1 MFCDEGLFED
11 YEEANLTHTWAP
23 SANFCDAN
31 VEYAQIWCHG
41 KSLEQASPE
50 HLKKRFRAL
59 NERALVFLKTFY
71 NARINLD
78 DVCFYDLIPEKFLI
92 DFYGLKN
99 EITKHVFANFEKP
112 KNYDFLLE
120 LTIFLKAIENRAH
133 NIDFNVLP
141 KDEPGT
147 QKISNGRN
155 KVIYNPWRT
164 VTGRLTTEKDS
175 FPILTLNKNLRGC
188 IKPKNDI
195 LLELDYNSA
204 ELRVLLGLLGQDQPE
219 EDLHSWIVK
228 NVFEGKID
236 REASKKKTF
245 AWLYNPNSKN
255 KKLNQFLDRDKVVE
269 KYFTGKEIVTPFE
282 RTVAVDREK
291 AVNYLVQSTSSDM
304 LLKSAMSVD
313 KLLKNKKSFVSFCI
327 HDSIVVDM
335 AKEDRALIGQLQQTF
350 SETVFGTLKT
360 NVSLGKDF
368 GNMRKIS

>member
-1 MFCDEGLFED
+1 MFFKDGLFEGC
-11 YEEANLTHTWAP
+11 EEDSLTHTWAP
-23 SANFCDAN
+23 SANFRGTN

-50 HLKKRFRAL
+50 HLKKRFRTL
-59 NERALVFLKTFY
+59 NERARVFLKTFY
-71 NARINLD
+71 NAHVNLD
-78 DVCFYDLIPEKFLI
+78 DVCFYDLVPEKFLI

-120 LTIFLKAIENRAH
+120 LTTFLKTIENRTL
-133 NIDFNVLP
+133 NIDFGALP
-141 KDEPGT
+141 VSEPGT
-147 QKISNGRN
+147 QKISYGQN

-204 ELRVLLGLLGQDQPE
+204 ELRVLLGLLGQEQPE

-228 NVFEGKID
+228 NVFDDKID

-255 KKLNQFLDRDKVVE
+255 KKLNQFLDRDKLVE
-269 KYFTGKEIVTPFE
+269 KYFTGKEVVTPFG
-282 RTVAVDREK
+282 RTVATGREK

-304 LLKSAMSVD
+304 LLKSAMSVN

-327 HDSIVVDM
+327 HDSIIVDM
-335 AKEDRALIGQLQQTF
+335 VKEDRPLIEQLQQTF
-350 SETVFGTLKT
+350 SKTMFGTLKT

-368 GNMRKIS
+368 GSMRKIS

>member
-11 YEEANLTHTWAP
+11 YEEGSLTHTWAP
-23 SANFCDAN
+23 SANFCDTN

-50 HLKKRFRAL
+50 HLKKRFHAL
-59 NERALVFLKTFY
+59 NEKALVFLKTFY

-78 DVCFYDLIPEKFLI
+78 DVCFYDLVPEKFLI

-120 LTIFLKAIENRAH
+120 LTIFLKAIENRVL
-133 NIDFNVLP
+133 NIDFNALP
-141 KDEPGT
+141 SDEPGS

-155 KVIYNPWRT
+155 KIIYNPWRT

-175 FPILTLNKNLRGC
+175 FPILTLNKNLRAC

-228 NVFEGKID
+228 NVFENKID
-236 REASKKKTF
+236 REASKQKFF

-255 KKLNQFLDRDKVVE
+255 KKLNQFLDRDKVIE
-269 KYFTGKEIVTPFE
+269 KYFTGREIVTPFG

-327 HDSIVVDM
+327 HDSIVIDM
-335 AKEDRALIGQLQQTF
+335 AKEDRSLIEQLQQTF
-350 SETVFGTLKT
+350 SKTVFGTLKT